1 MLMVKKKEAKNM
13 LTLGEVLKKQSE
25 ELEEHEQII
34 NTVYSLPLNKITH
47 LLKKMGENWR
57 NEIARLKKDRPRR
70 IKILQAARALGDLS
84 ENTEYTEAKRDLG
97 HLQSRLR
104 YLGKQLKYAE
114 IVKAEDDGKVDLG
127 KTVVLKFDDD
137 DETEEYKV
145 VGRMEADLAAGKV
158 SFDSPLGQAIM
169 KKEAGTTATVAAPAG
184 EYQVTIVEVK

>member
-1 MLMVKKKEAKNM
+1 MVYFQKMTPE
-13 LTLGEVLKKQSE
+13 GYKQIE
-25 ELEEHEQII
+25 
-34 NTVYSLPLNKITH
+34 Y
-47 LLKKMGENWR
+47 
-57 NEIARLKKDRPRR
+57 EIESLKKDPPRR

-114 IVKAEDDGKVDLG
+114 IVETKDDGKVDLG

-137 DETEEYKV
+137 ETEEYKI
-145 VGRMEADLAAGKV
+145 VGRMEADLADSKI

-169 KKEAGTTATVAAPAG
+169 KQEAGIVATVEAPAG
-184 EYQVTIVEVK
+184 EYKVTIVEVK

>member
-1 MLMVKKKEAKNM
+1 MVYFQKMTPE
-13 LTLGEVLKKQSE
+13 GYKQIEDES
-25 ELEEHEQII
+25 
-34 NTVYSLPLNKITH
+34 
-47 LLKKMGENWR
+47 
-57 NEIARLKKDRPRR
+57 ARLKKDRPRR

-114 IVKAEDDGKVDLG
+114 IVETKDDGKVDLG

-137 DETEEYKV
+137 ETEEYKI
-145 VGRMEADLAAGKV
+145 VGRMEADLADGKI

-169 KKEAGTTATVAAPAG
+169 KQEAGIVATVEAPAG
-184 EYQVTIVEVK
+184 EYKVTIVEVK

>member
-1 MLMVKKKEAKNM
+1 MVYFQKMTPE
-13 LTLGEVLKKQSE
+13 GYKQIE
-25 ELEEHEQII
+25 D
-34 NTVYSLPLNKITH
+34 
-47 LLKKMGENWR
+47 
-57 NEIARLKKDRPRR
+57 EIERLKRDRPRR

-114 IVKAEDDGKVDLG
+114 IVKTTDDGKVDCG

-137 DETEEYKV
+137 DETEEYKI
-145 VGRMEADLAAGKV
+145 VGRMEADLADGKI

-169 KKEAGTTATVAAPAG
+169 KQEAGGVATVEAPAG
-184 EYQVTIVEVK
+184 EYKVTIVEVK

>member
-1 MLMVKKKEAKNM
+1 MVYFQKMTPE
-13 LTLGEVLKKQSE
+13 GYQ
-25 ELEEHEQII
+25 QI
-34 NTVYSLPLNKITH
+34 
-47 LLKKMGENWR
+47 ED
-57 NEIARLKKDRPRR
+57 EIARLKKDRPRR
-70 IKILQAARALGDLS
+70 IKILQAARALGCILLFHHRHQ
-84 ENTEYTEAKRDLG
+84 TEAKRDLG

>member
-1 MLMVKKKEAKNM
+1 MVYFQKMTPE
-13 LTLGEVLKKQSE
+13 GYKQIE
-25 ELEEHEQII
+25 D
-34 NTVYSLPLNKITH
+34 
-47 LLKKMGENWR
+47 
-57 NEIARLKKDRPRR
+57 EIARLKKDRPRR

-114 IVKAEDDGKVDLG
+114 IVEAKDDGKVDLG

-137 DETEEYKV
+137 ETEEYKI
-145 VGRMEADLAAGKV
+145 VGRMEADLADSKI

-169 KKEAGTTATVAAPAG
+169 KQEAGTVATVEAPAG
-184 EYQVTIVEVK
+184 KYKVTIVEVK